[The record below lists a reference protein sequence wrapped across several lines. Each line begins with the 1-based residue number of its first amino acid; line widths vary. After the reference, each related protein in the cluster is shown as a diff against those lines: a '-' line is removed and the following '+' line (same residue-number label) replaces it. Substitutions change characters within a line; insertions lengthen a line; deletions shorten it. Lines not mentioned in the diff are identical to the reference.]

1 MKKNLLTIA
10 LLSLC
15 FTLTNAQLYDINVQR
30 NIKKI
35 DIPFEYENNFII
47 VKVIFN
53 DIFPLKFIFDTGAE
67 HTILTRR
74 EITDLLQIRYD
85 RQFTLKGSD
94 LTTDLYAY
102 LATGV
107 SLSIHNLMAVNR
119 PILVL
124 EEDYFRFEQYGGIE
138 VQGILGADLFRR
150 FVVQIDYRRQV
161 ITLYDPEK
169 FTLPRGKFVELPI
182 DIARN
187 KPYLSVGTTLSSDT
201 TIATRYLLD
210 TGASLSL
217 LLYTNTH
224 PMLDLP
230 PRYIKTKI
238 GMGLGGFLEGFLG
251 RVEKLDL
258 GEGLLLPGVITNFQE
273 IPADIDSAFLSG
285 RNGIIGNQILER
297 FEVIIDYMR
306 GKIYL
311 EPQKNYKERF
321 EYDKS
326 GLVIAASGNNLNEF
340 VVVDIVNN
348 SPAAEAGVEVGDE
361 IVGINFIPAGFLSLS
376 GVTRKLRKREG
387 KRIRLAV
394 IRNEERLIFQFEL
407 RRLI

>member
-340 VVVDIVNN
+340 VVVDIVSN